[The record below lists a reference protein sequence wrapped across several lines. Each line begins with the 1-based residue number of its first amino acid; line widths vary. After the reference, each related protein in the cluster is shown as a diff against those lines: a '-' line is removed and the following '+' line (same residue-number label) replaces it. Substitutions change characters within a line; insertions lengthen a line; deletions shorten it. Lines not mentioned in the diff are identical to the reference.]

1 MLQHKMLP
9 PKQSKLQVPGADNS
23 SGLDNKPASLLSF
36 EGARHVHGIYNW
48 ILDSTLSQAA
58 DALDVPAAFE
68 PLSLPGSFHS
78 QVGAAGASYLLQA
91 SIDLYIFESFML
103 KGHLRNN

>member
-36 EGARHVHGIYNW
+36 EGARQVHGIYNW
-48 ILDSTLSQAA
+48 ILDSTLSLAA
-58 DALDVPAAFE
+58 DALDVPQL
-68 PLSLPGSFHS
+68 LSPSPFL
-78 QVGAAGASYLLQA
+78 GASIHKLEPQVLPIFSKLPLTYISLRA
-91 SIDLYIFESFML
+91 SC
-103 KGHLRNN
+103 